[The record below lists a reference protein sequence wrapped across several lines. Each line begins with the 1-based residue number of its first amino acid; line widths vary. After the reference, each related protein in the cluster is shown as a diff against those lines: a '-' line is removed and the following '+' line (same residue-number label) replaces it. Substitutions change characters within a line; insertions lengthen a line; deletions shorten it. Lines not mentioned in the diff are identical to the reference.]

1 MDVVAHLL
9 RKAAQCRRL
18 ASEFLDPDDP
28 AVTNLRALA
37 DEFEAR
43 AQMRASERR
52 ATAGPSG
59 SENANCSLG
68 ARQAPP
74 RAS

>member
-9 RKAAQCRRL
+9 HKAAQCRRL
-18 ASEFLDPDDP
+18 AAEFLDPDDP

-43 AQMRASERR
+43 AERR
-52 ATAGPSG
+52 
-59 SENANCSLG
+59 
-68 ARQAPP
+68 RQEESHPC
-74 RAS
+74 